1 MQNKYKNNLKNYKVL
16 SSLYDKYY
24 RNITTTYQAHH
35 TKSMQGKEAGHMD
48 IKVSRNYAAYQ
59 KEVSNAKHTEKSL
72 SAPVQAAGK
81 ARGDAICISSEGAK
95 KSGASSFSAALSRSM
110 EEGAPADRIAAL
122 REQVQEG
129 TYQVPAEQIAR
140 RLMSGL

>member
-1 MQNKYKNNLKNYKVL
+1 
-16 SSLYDKYY
+16 
-24 RNITTTYQAHH
+24 
-35 TKSMQGKEAGHMD
+35 MD

-59 KEVSNAKHTEKSL
+59 KAVSNAKHTEKSL

-81 ARGDAICISSEGAK
+81 ARGDAICISSEGVK

-110 EEGAPADRIAAL
+110 EGAPADRIAAIKQ
-122 REQVQEG
+122 QVQEG

>member
-1 MQNKYKNNLKNYKVL
+1 M
-16 SSLYDKYY
+16 YDKYY
-24 RNITTTYQAHH
+24 RNITTTYQDHH
-35 TKSMQGKEAGHMD
+35 TKEHVRKGSRTYGYKG
-48 IKVSRNYAAYQ
+48 IKKLRSLSEGSKQCKTYG
-59 KEVSNAKHTEKSL
+59 KSL

-81 ARGDAICISSEGAK
+81 ARGDAICISSEGVK

-110 EEGAPADRIAAL
+110 EEGAPADRIAAIKQ
-122 REQVQEG
+122 QVQEG

>member
-1 MQNKYKNNLKNYKVL
+1 
-16 SSLYDKYY
+16 
-24 RNITTTYQAHH
+24 
-35 TKSMQGKEAGHMD
+35 MD

-59 KEVSNAKHTEKSL
+59 KAVSNAKHTEKSL

-81 ARGDAICISSEGAK
+81 ARGDAICISSVK

-110 EEGAPADRIAAL
+110 EEGAPADRIAAIKQ
-122 REQVQEG
+122 QVQEG

>member
-1 MQNKYKNNLKNYKVL
+1 
-16 SSLYDKYY
+16 
-24 RNITTTYQAHH
+24 
-35 TKSMQGKEAGHMD
+35 MD

-59 KEVSNAKHTEKSL
+59 KAVSNAKHTEKSL

-81 ARGDAICISSEGAK
+81 ARGDAICISSEGVK
-95 KSGASSFSAALSRSM
+95 KSGASSFSAALSM
-110 EEGAPADRIAAL
+110 EEGAPADRIAAIKQ
-122 REQVQEG
+122 QVQEG

>member
-1 MQNKYKNNLKNYKVL
+1 
-16 SSLYDKYY
+16 
-24 RNITTTYQAHH
+24 
-35 TKSMQGKEAGHMD
+35 MD

-59 KEVSNAKHTEKSL
+59 KAVSNAKHTEKSL

-81 ARGDAICISSEGAK
+81 ARGDAICISSEGA
-95 KSGASSFSAALSRSM
+95 SSFSAALSRSM
-110 EEGAPADRIAAL
+110 EEGAPADRIAAIKQ
-122 REQVQEG
+122 QVQEG